1 MVAAAGVYA
10 GELDVFGDG
19 VKLYVAVLRHG
30 IHLYLF
36 CSLYELRNHYG
47 MLFGDVGGKARKRC
61 NSSSLEQTFMAA
73 PESTYEG
80 RTSTGN
86 PTSSTNMSM
95 SSIDVTAPARL
106 VNPY

>member
-1 MVAAAGVYA
+1 MYA

-47 MLFGDVGGKARKRC
+47 MLFGDVGGK
-61 NSSSLEQTFMAA
+61 LEETLQLVFVGA
-73 PESTYEG
+73 
-80 RTSTGN
+80 
-86 PTSSTNMSM
+86 
-95 SSIDVTAPARL
+95 DVHGGSGKHI
-106 VNPY
+106 